1 MEYDDMRAVLRDYNW
16 DDGFGLPG
24 RLLDQPGCDLALA
37 LEIFYLADGFAF
49 LSDSEGKSG
58 SKEWRDFISR
68 LYDKIEQ
75 GRYPKEN
82 AAFAVPL
89 NRVIRYKLRKKRV
102 PEIFLEDIGI
112 TEGEKP

>member
-58 SKEWRDFISR
+58 PKEWRDFKTAKGIQIARILSR
-68 LYDKIEQ
+68 FTVLQ
-75 GRYPKEN
+75 MRW
-82 AAFAVPL
+82 PL
-89 NRVIRYKLRKKRV
+89 F
-102 PEIFLEDIGI
+102 FLLLFLF
-112 TEGEKP
+112 P